1 MKIAEQIKIINAN
14 TKVDALNSNVME
26 LENIMKGN
34 VSKIVSNMSDLETAE
49 AKSERL
55 NNLSM
60 QLENDSL
67 TLKEKMKKKAC
78 MRKMIAGGIVGA
90 MLVFLIY
97 YFFL

>member
-1 MKIAEQIKIINAN
+1 
-14 TKVDALNSNVME
+14 ME

-34 VSKIVSNMSDLETAE
+34 VSKIVTNMSDLETAE

-67 TLKEKMKKKAC
+67 TLKKNLQKKAC
-78 MRKMIAGGIVGA
+78 MRKIIAGGVVGA
-90 MLVFLIY
+90 LVVFLIY